1 MEWRTYRTRM
11 NRDVYHVV
19 AFFGW
24 IYLRGEWSQCLV
36 CSAESEDRSVSVLQC
51 LSGIDRTGDREDV
64 SR

>member
-1 MEWRTYRTRM
+1 MLFADRKDRCG
-11 NRDVYHVV
+11 V
-19 AFFGW
+19 AYVSYENDSG
-24 IYLRGEWSQCLV
+24 GEWSQCLV